1 MATTR
6 DLTIRVS
13 VIEGDKTK
21 KELVLVGEEGQRA
34 LEKIR
39 EATKP
44 ANDNLKLLNST
55 VEEAKGKFEQFAE
68 HGGVIGRILSEIGPA
83 GLIAAAGVGAMVYAI
98 HSSVEEAEKF
108 EQAQRRLQA
117 ILTATDGS
125 VGLSKKELTEYSEE
139 VAHTSLATS
148 ENVQQIEAVLLTFK
162 NVHGDTFKQAVRL
175 TTDLSDV
182 FQKDFTAAARAL
194 GQALDDPVNGLGA
207 LGKAGV
213 KLRVEQKEE
222 IKQLAQLGDQELA
235 QAKIIDILTEKF
247 GGAAGA
253 QDAGVTGASKHFK
266 ESLDELSRAVGQN
279 IQDSSLLETILTKLT
294 STMRSLREE
303 VRPTAEEELKELNAR
318 MQLMQGAGTNTL
330 LFGAVDNPFY
340 DQLQARKAK
349 LEEEI
354 AKDEADKQT
363 ARQKGEEQK
372 AREHGEELLHIQQEI
387 DKKIKEETQ
396 TEEDKIIEQTAAFKQ
411 RIQAQLLNDG
421 SNKGDVE
428 KELALADKLQKLQLD
443 RVNEKEAEAAKKL
456 AEANQKI
463 VDTLEKRVK
472 LEALTDPK
480 QQAIQGE
487 VDKLNPSAS
496 NAQIERTKQL
506 AAALYDEKKAAQEA
520 KDAETAHDRAL
531 QTINQE
537 LLKTKPS
544 FEAAKQALD
553 EWKKKLIDDLGG
565 ATAENQ
571 KYLAEIDQIYSVKL
585 KEIYRKSLQD
595 SKDWEAGAAR
605 GLAEY
610 AQDAQ
615 NAAKDA
621 QSMVTTIAHGVED
634 TLVDIASTGKIN
646 LQKIG
651 DMVKSLEQ
659 DILRS
664 FIRQNI
670 TGPIAG
676 QLSGLLGGGAEAA
689 AGGASGGGIF
699 GSLFSSIFHE
709 GGVVGETSAQRS
721 VPAWMFAGAPR
732 FHTGLAPDEFPAIL
746 QRGETV
752 IPKNG
757 KASGT
762 NIIMNINTPNVQSFM
777 ESQGQVMAKLATQMN
792 RYHARNN

>member
-13 VIEGDKTK
+13 VIEGDKVK
-21 KELVLVGEEGQRA
+21 RELTLVGEEGQRA
-34 LEKIR
+34 LQKIH

-68 HGGVIGRILSEIGPA
+68 HGGAIGRILTEIGPA
-83 GLIAAAGVGAMVYAI
+83 GLVAAAGVGAFLLTME
-98 HSSVEEAEKF
+98 HSIEEAEKF

-162 NVHGDTFKQAVRL
+162 NVHGDTFKQAVKL

-213 KLRVEQKEE
+213 KLREEQKEE

-235 QAKIIDILTEKF
+235 QAKIVEILTDKF
-247 GGAAGA
+247 GGAAGT
-253 QDAGVTGASKHFK
+253 QDQGLTGASKHFK
-266 ESLDELSRAVGQN
+266 ESLDELNRAVGQN
-279 IQDSSLLETILTKLT
+279 IQDSSLLEGVLNRLT
-294 STMRSLREE
+294 SAMRTLREE
-303 VRPTAEEELKELNAR
+303 VRPTAEEELKELNSR
-318 MQLMQGAGTNTL
+318 MQLMQNAGTNTL

-340 DQLQARKAK
+340 AQLQARKAK
-349 LEEEI
+349 LEEDI

-372 AREHGEELLHIQQEI
+372 ARDHGEALLAIQNEI
-387 DKKIKEETQ
+387 AKKIKENTQ
-396 TEEDKIIEQTAAFKQ
+396 TEEDKIIEETAAFKQ
-411 RIQAQLLNDG
+411 RIQGQLLKDG
-421 SNKGDVE
+421 SNKADVE
-428 KELALADKLQKLQLD
+428 KELALADQLQKLQLD
-443 RVNEKEAEAAKKL
+443 KANEKQAEAATKL
-456 AEANQKI
+456 AEANQKV

-472 LEALTDPK
+472 LENLDPK

-496 NAQIERTKQL
+496 QNQIERTKQL
-506 AAALYDEKKAAQEA
+506 AAALYDQKQAAQEA
-520 KDAETAHDRAL
+520 KDAETAHAKAV

-537 LLKTKPS
+537 ILKTKPS
-544 FEAAKQALD
+544 FQAAKEALD
-553 EWKKKLIDDLGG
+553 DWKKKLTDDLGG
-565 ATAENQ
+565 ATEENQ

-585 KEIYRKSLQD
+585 KEIYKKSQQD
-595 SKDWEAGAAR
+595 SNDWEAGAAR

-610 AQDAQ
+610 PQDAQ

-621 QSMVTTIAHGVED
+621 QSLVTTIAHGVED

-676 QLSGLLGGGAEAA
+676 GLSSMLGGGTDGT
-689 AGGASGGGIF
+689 GGSSGGIF
-699 GSLFSSIFHE
+699 GSLFSSIFHD
-709 GGVVGETSAQRS
+709 GGIVGETLAPTRMM
-721 VPAWMFAGAPR
+721 PAHAFASAPR
-732 FHTGLAPDEFPAIL
+732 FHNGLMPDEFPAIL
-746 QRGETV
+746 QKGETV
-752 IPKNG
+752 LPKNKKMG
-757 KASGT
+757 GANVT
-762 NIIMNINTPNVQSFM
+762 FNISTPNAQSFM
-777 ESQGQVMAKLATQMN
+777 DSKGQIMAKFAGEMQRHKM
-792 RYHARNN
+792 RNG